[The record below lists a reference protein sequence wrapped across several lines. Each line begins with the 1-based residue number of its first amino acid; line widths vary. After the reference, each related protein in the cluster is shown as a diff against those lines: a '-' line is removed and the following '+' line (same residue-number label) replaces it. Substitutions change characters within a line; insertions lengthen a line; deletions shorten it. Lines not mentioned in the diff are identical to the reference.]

1 MKPAEL
7 FGVVVRTI
15 GLLLVLS
22 SAWMVLLGL
31 LGVVLGGPG
40 QMAGML
46 VFGIP
51 VLLIGIWLLR
61 GARPL
66 VEFAYPGEA

>member
-1 MKPAEL
+1 
-7 FGVVVRTI
+7 
-15 GLLLVLS
+15 
-22 SAWMVLLGL
+22 MVLLGL

-40 QMAGML
+40 QMVAML